1 MSKNQKPA
9 ELQGYE
15 MPPVRDFLTETQRD
29 GTTLCASDVYSE
41 TYSWLKAR
49 GCANTVSRQ
58 LIEQYAMSVSRW
70 VHCEQIISKHGYIA
84 KHPTTGAAMTSPYVT
99 MSQAYMKQIIS
110 IRAEINRIVEDSR
123 PKLIEGVVREVVYG
137 E

>member
-29 GTTLCASDVYSE
+29 GTTLCATDVYSE

-49 GCANTVSRQ
+49 GCENTVSRQ

-70 VHCEQIISKHGYIA
+70 VHCEQIISKYGYIA

>member
-15 MPPVRDFLTETQRD
+15 MPPVRDFLNETQRD

-49 GCANTVSRQ
+49 GCENAVSRQ

-70 VHCEQIISKHGYIA
+70 VHCEQIISKYGYIA

-99 MSQAYMKQIIS
+99 MSQAYMKQIIL

>member
-29 GTTLCASDVYSE
+29 GTTLCATDVYSE

-49 GCANTVSRQ
+49 GCENTVSRQ

-70 VHCEQIISKHGYIA
+70 VHCEQIISKYGYIA

-110 IRAEINRIVEDSR
+110 IRAEINRLVEDSR

>member
-1 MSKNQKPA
+1 
-9 ELQGYE
+9 
-15 MPPVRDFLTETQRD
+15 
-29 GTTLCASDVYSE
+29 
-41 TYSWLKAR
+41 
-49 GCANTVSRQ
+49 
-58 LIEQYAMSVSRW
+58 MSVSRW
-70 VHCEQIISKHGYIA
+70 VHCEQIISKYGYIA

-99 MSQAYMKQIIS
+99 MSQAYMKQIIT

>member
-29 GTTLCASDVYSE
+29 GTTLCTTDVYSE

-49 GCANTVSRQ
+49 GCENTVLRP
-58 LIEQYAMSVSRW
+58 
-70 VHCEQIISKHGYIA
+70 CEISKTYI
-84 KHPTTGAAMTSPYVT
+84 KNPPFSKRTD
-99 MSQAYMKQIIS
+99 
-110 IRAEINRIVEDSR
+110 RFLREICNTHFFAFDNLEIFVMNSFIVDVICYDVSSTYE
-123 PKLIEGVVREVVYG
+123 YF
-137 E
+137 

>member
-29 GTTLCASDVYSE
+29 GTTLCATDVYSE

-49 GCANTVSRQ
+49 GCENTVSRQ

-70 VHCEQIISKHGYIA
+70 VHCEQIISKYGYIA

-110 IRAEINRIVEDSR
+110 IRAEINRIVDDSR

>member
-9 ELQGYE
+9 ELHGYV
-15 MPPVRDFLTETQRD
+15 MPPVRDFLNETQRD

-49 GCANTVSRQ
+49 GCENTVSRQ

-70 VHCEQIISKHGYIA
+70 VHCEQIISKYGYIA

>member
-1 MSKNQKPA
+1 MSKKQTQPE
-9 ELQGYE
+9 ELQAVE

-41 TYSWLKAR
+41 TYSWLKLM
-49 GCANTVSRQ
+49 GCENVVSRQ

-70 VHCEQIISKHGYIA
+70 VHCEQTISKYGYIA
-84 KHPTTGAAMTSPYVT
+84 KHPTTGTAMTSPYVT

-110 IRAEINRIVEDSR
+110 IRAEINRIVEDNR
-123 PKLIEGVVREVVYG
+123 PVTSNFMQEVVYG

>member
-15 MPPVRDFLTETQRD
+15 MPPVRDFLNETQRD
-29 GTTLCASDVYSE
+29 GTTLCATDVYSE

-49 GCANTVSRQ
+49 GCEKIVSRQ

-70 VHCEQIISKHGYIA
+70 VHCEQIISKYGYIA

-99 MSQAYMKQIIS
+99 MSQAYMKQIIT

>member
-1 MSKNQKPA
+1 MSKNQKPV
-9 ELQGYE
+9 ELQGYV
-15 MPPVRDFLTETQRD
+15 MPPVRDFLNETQRD

-49 GCANTVSRQ
+49 GCENTVSRQ

-70 VHCEQIISKHGYIA
+70 VHCEQIISKYGYIA

-123 PKLIEGVVREVVYG
+123 PKLIEGVVREVVYS

>member
-29 GTTLCASDVYSE
+29 GTTLCATDVYSE

-49 GCANTVSRQ
+49 GCENTVSRQ

-70 VHCEQIISKHGYIA
+70 VHCEQIISKYGYIA

-123 PKLIEGVVREVVYG
+123 PKLIEGVVLEVVYG